1 MGYSRGISY
10 PLVGSIPC
18 RPPRVRTITFIS
30 QPPHLLYGVRVAL
43 DFFLSCRVVRPKSA
57 LYEVSVRRPETLPVL
72 ALLSLHIRL
81 PSDPTS
87 RWAPLPSASGSCYR
101 VRSGLSPPSYRP
113 CRAHSQK
120 GPVPV
125 GTGPLSNEALTRF
138 AGTLP
143 DLGFKTRFARTGRG
157 NEFFPSVARK
167 RVCAGKTFAGFSC
180 TIPISPPQRPIF
192 ACDKNGKAPKKGL

>member
-113 CRAHSQK
+113 CRAHSAKKRAERLSFYLISCSRSANSSPEVTIQD
-120 GPVPV
+120 PRSQALP
-125 GTGPLSNEALTRF
+125 TGPRLT
-138 AGTLP
+138 G
-143 DLGFKTRFARTGRG
+143 
-157 NEFFPSVARK
+157 ES
-167 RVCAGKTFAGFSC
+167 
-180 TIPISPPQRPIF
+180 Q
-192 ACDKNGKAPKKGL
+192 

>member
-1 MGYSRGISY
+1 MGYSCGYHLY
-10 PLVGSIPC
+10 PLVGSISC
-18 RPPRVRTITFIS
+18 RPPRVRAITFIS

-113 CRAHSQK
+113 CRAHSKKFPKPYGFGNSSVRWLQS
-120 GPVPV
+120 GYFLVFV
-125 GTGPLSNEALTRF
+125 RIHVN
-138 AGTLP
+138 P
-143 DLGFKTRFARTGRG
+143 DR
-157 NEFFPSVARK
+157 NS
-167 RVCAGKTFAGFSC
+167 S
-180 TIPISPPQRPIF
+180 
-192 ACDKNGKAPKKGL
+192 

>member
-1 MGYSRGISY
+1 MGYSCGYHLY
-10 PLVGSIPC
+10 PLVGSISC
-18 RPPRVRTITFIS
+18 RPPRVRAITFIS

-101 VRSGLSPPSYRP
+101 ARSGLSPPSYRP
-113 CRAHSQK
+113 CRAHNC
-120 GPVPV
+120 
-125 GTGPLSNEALTRF
+125 LLN
-138 AGTLP
+138 
-143 DLGFKTRFARTGRG
+143 
-157 NEFFPSVARK
+157 PSDAADAEDSVDH
-167 RVCAGKTFAGFSC
+167 GGHS
-180 TIPISPPQRPIF
+180 I
-192 ACDKNGKAPKKGL
+192 PKKTKTHTPAT

>member
-113 CRAHSQK
+113 CRAHTK
-120 GPVPV
+120 I
-125 GTGPLSNEALTRF
+125 T
-138 AGTLP
+138 AGIFLRLFFSHRLQASF
-143 DLGFKTRFARTGRG
+143 LGFPLYILKQ
-157 NEFFPSVARK
+157 
-167 RVCAGKTFAGFSC
+167 
-180 TIPISPPQRPIF
+180 I
-192 ACDKNGKAPKKGL
+192 